1 MVGERNT
8 NTPAVEGASQG
19 LDQFKY
25 EVANEFGIQLGGDR
39 TSRENGRVGGEMT
52 KRMIQFAEQQ
62 LKSGN
67 ITSVVN
73 QPGGFRQQN
82 NNQQGRLS

>member
-1 MVGERNT
+1 MAGERNT
-8 NTPAVEGASQG
+8 NNPAVQGADQA

-25 EVANEFGIQLGGDR
+25 EIANEMGVQLGGDR

-52 KRMIQFAEQQ
+52 KRLIQFAEQN

-67 ITSVVN
+67 RI
-73 QPGGFRQQN
+73 
-82 NNQQGRLS
+82 

>member
-1 MVGERNT
+1 MFQDIYKYSRRFYIMAGERNT
-8 NTPAVEGASQG
+8 NQPAVQGAGQA

-25 EVANEFGIQLGGDR
+25 EIANEFGIQLGGDR

-52 KRMIQFAEQQ
+52 KRMIQFAEQN

-67 ITSVVN
+67 RI
-73 QPGGFRQQN
+73 
-82 NNQQGRLS
+82 

>member
-1 MVGERNT
+1 MAGERNT
-8 NTPAVEGASQG
+8 NSPAVQGANQA
-19 LDQFKY
+19 LEQLKY
-25 EVANEFGIQLGGDR
+25 EIANEFGIQLGGDR

-67 ITSVVN
+67 FSAIAG
-73 QPGGFRQQN
+73 QPGGLRQQ
-82 NNQQGRLS
+82 